1 MRKVDI
7 LDRIVTWYGLRNKT
21 ELARF
26 LGVTPQT
33 ISNWYSR
40 DSIDYDLIFS
50 RCVGVDLNWLVLG
63 ATNYVEK
70 RRGANVSVVSDVVGS
85 YGRAGQAAVADPEA
99 HTVAVVDDETA
110 CSIVVPEGLLPAG
123 TYRIFR
129 IGDDAMAPNFV
140 QGGYV
145 LCKRIVDFAE
155 MRAQSGKPYVIVA
168 KSGKA
173 VLRRLRDDDGV
184 SGKMIFTADHSNR
197 DRYPDVAFSASEIE
211 SAWRV
216 EWTILRY
223 EEDYPDLYRRLQD
236 MERNMADIRRAVAA
250 SMTYTKK

>member
-40 DSIDYDLIFS
+40 DSIDYDLIFN

-70 RRGANVSVVSDVVGS
+70 RRKAGVSVVSDVVGS
-85 YGRAGQAAVADPEA
+85 YGSTPKAAASEA
-99 HTVAVVDDETA
+99 TVSVVDDETA

-129 IGDDAMAPNFV
+129 VGDDAMAPNFV

-155 MRAQSGKPYVIVA
+155 MRSMPGKPYVIVTR
-168 KSGKA
+168 SGKA
-173 VLRRLRDDDGV
+173 VLRRLRSDDGV
-184 SGKMIFTADHSNR
+184 SRKMIFTADHSNR
-197 DRYPDVAFSASEIE
+197 DSYPDEAFSASEIE

-223 EEDYPDLYRRLQD
+223 EEDFPDLYRRLQD

-250 SMTYTKK
+250 SLTPSKK